1 MPVRSVLFLVFLML
15 LALQACKH
23 DSLMEMPD
31 DEPPPDDTTQ
41 TPCDTTV
48 VRFSADIFP
57 IIQANCFTGCHNGD
71 NPTSGFTLES
81 YAEVKQKVDEGRFRG
96 AVFREPGFVPM
107 PFGKP
112 PLPDCELAKIAA
124 WLNRGAKND

>member
-1 MPVRSVLFLVFLML
+1 MRIRHVLLFL
-15 LALQACKH
+15 LALGLAMQACKH
-23 DSLMEMPD
+23 DSLIEMPD

-48 VRFSADIFP
+48 VRFSTDIFP
-57 IIQANCFTGCHNGD
+57 IIQTNCFNGCHNGD
-71 NPTSGFTLES
+71 NPTSGFTLEN
-81 YAEVKQKVDEGRFRG
+81 YDEVKQKVDEERFRG

-107 PFGKP
+107 PFGLP